1 VNIADVVIPT
11 AAPSLPWG
19 VIGACVVVAMIGLA
33 LWKTTVGKIILI
45 SMAVFVLTGLYF
57 KAKGH

>member
-1 VNIADVVIPT
+1 
-11 AAPSLPWG
+11 
-19 VIGACVVVAMIGLA
+19 MIGLA
-33 LWKTTVGKIILI
+33 LWKTTVGKIVLI